1 MRANEEAFSTTS
13 QPENNMASKIRKTKA
28 KPGVKFK
35 DLKSKKNPKG
45 GAVDTY
51 MIGGD
56 PPPTTTSTSSKK

>member
-1 MRANEEAFSTTS
+1 
-13 QPENNMASKIRKTKA
+13 MASKIRKTKA
-28 KPGVKFK
+28 KPSGKFK